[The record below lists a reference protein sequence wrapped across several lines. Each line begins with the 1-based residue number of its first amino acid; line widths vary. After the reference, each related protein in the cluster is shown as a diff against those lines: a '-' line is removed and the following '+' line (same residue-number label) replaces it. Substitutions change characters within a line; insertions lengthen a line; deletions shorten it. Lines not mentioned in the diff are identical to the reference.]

1 MFLTHSPENRLAGR
15 KNKTHQRG
23 EITERSADAPAQLSD
38 CRLRGVC
45 FPAEHDLWVQLWL
58 SARLDVEETSI
69 FAMRVGNR
77 WRKMNS
83 GRHLFKKKKKKFFV
97 LFFLPFVM
105 LQITLGEPDCLPQCY
120 YFSIHSGE
128 VLSAKVCRAHLS
140 LVSVWREKAEPAAET
155 I

>member
-1 MFLTHSPENRLAGR
+1 MFLTHSPEDRLAGR

-23 EITERSADAPAQLSD
+23 EITERSADAPAQLSNS
-38 CRLRGVC
+38 RLRGVC
-45 FPAEHDLWVQLWL
+45 FPAEHDLWVQLRL

-69 FAMRVGNR
+69 FAMRDGNR

-83 GRHLFKKKKKKFFV
+83 GRHLFKKKKKNIV
-97 LFFLPFVM
+97 VFFLPFVM

-120 YFSIHSGE
+120 YFSLHSGE
-128 VLSAKVCRAHLS
+128 MLSTQVCRAHLS
-140 LVSVWREKAEPAAET
+140 LVSVWREKAEAAAET